1 MIIGP
6 PNEYN
11 YQLQIEQDIHQ
22 GITQHTTMWKT
33 ARAIAIL
40 ARLFQQT
47 ATADTVTFHSS
58 AIKVL
63 CPTTTNT
70 PTKLSGLPGA
80 GVEYL
85 LINPTSSEGELC
97 ILNRVNREV
106 KKVYIPIARSYDASS
121 WHRLEGKY
129 ITDTTVVCGNA
140 ASDGTGY
147 NSGDYLCQVQ
157 VPSLGEGNDGYYLTS
172 YSVVGVSDK
181 IKAARFLERATWG
194 AR

>member
-1 MIIGP
+1 MIIAP

-40 ARLFQQT
+40 ARIFQQT

-106 KKVYIPIARSYDASS
+106 KNVYIPIASS
-121 WHRLEGKY
+121 REDPLK
-129 ITDTTVVCGNA
+129 
-140 ASDGTGY
+140 
-147 NSGDYLCQVQ
+147 
-157 VPSLGEGNDGYYLTS
+157 PTS
-172 YSVVGVSDK
+172 RILSTIVMMEAMQPLPTMSP
-181 IKAARFLERATWG
+181 
-194 AR
+194 